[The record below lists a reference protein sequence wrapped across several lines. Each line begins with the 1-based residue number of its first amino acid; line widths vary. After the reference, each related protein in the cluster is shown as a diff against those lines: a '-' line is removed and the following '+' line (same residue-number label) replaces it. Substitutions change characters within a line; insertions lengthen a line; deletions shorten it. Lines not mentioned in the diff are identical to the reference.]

1 MKYTEAF
8 AELQRLVREMES
20 GQIEVDQLGAQ
31 VKRAT
36 ELVAACRAVL
46 TETEADVQ
54 KILDDLQ
61 KGSKNIAEEN

>member
-8 AELQRLVREMES
+8 TELQQLVREMET
-20 GQIEVDQLGAQ
+20 GHIEVDQLGAK

-46 TETEADVQ
+46 TETEVDVQ
-54 KILDDLQ
+54 KILDNLD
-61 KGSKNIAEEN
+61 KGPNNLAEEH

>member
-1 MKYTEAF
+1 MKYTEAY

-46 TETEADVQ
+46 TETETDVQ

>member
-31 VKRAT
+31 
-36 ELVAACRAVL
+36 
-46 TETEADVQ
+46 
-54 KILDDLQ
+54 
-61 KGSKNIAEEN
+61 

>member
-8 AELQRLVREMES
+8 EELQRLVREMES
-20 GQIEVDQLGAQ
+20 GQIEVDQLGLK

-36 ELVAACRAVL
+36 ELVAACRSVL
-46 TETEADVQ
+46 TETETDVQ

-61 KGSKNIAEEN
+61 GNTDQLNKEH

>member
-1 MKYTEAF
+1 
-8 AELQRLVREMES
+8 MES
-20 GQIEVDQLGAQ
+20 GQIEVDKLGAQ

-54 KILDDLQ
+54 KILDDLNE
-61 KGSKNIAEEN
+61 GPNNLAEEH